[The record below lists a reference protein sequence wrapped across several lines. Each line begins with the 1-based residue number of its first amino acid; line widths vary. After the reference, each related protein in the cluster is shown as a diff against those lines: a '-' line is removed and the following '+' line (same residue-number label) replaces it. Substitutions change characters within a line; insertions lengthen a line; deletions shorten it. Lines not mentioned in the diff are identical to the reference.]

1 MRRWVKM
8 DTLEFFGAI
17 SNLIVAAGAA
27 ILLIRIGD
35 FFSSG

>member
-1 MRRWVKM
+1 M
-8 DTLEFFGAI
+8 DIIDLIAGV

-35 FFSSG
+35 YFGS